1 MAGILDLPC
10 ELLIQILRDLGAD
23 LKVYSAKER
32 QTDLAR
38 LATVCR
44 AFHAATVPLLYGDAV
59 TCRSA
64 GRTYLLDRSLLA
76 NPDLRPLVRTLV
88 MKSELDNGHISSL
101 TSILRHTPSLGS
113 LALASCFFEGDSGFS
128 PLLPTLLSATHIQH
142 FAYGF
147 GSRLDRLVAAQRI
160 LPRWTQLRSLRL
172 HRVDPQDLALVHP
185 APTYRLEEFSID
197 NSGALLSQNAHSC
210 SLNDLLWLVGLPG
223 ALKSFSLVRLALHS
237 DASKLVTRFVEH
249 GHAATLSRLTLRGIQ
264 STLPR
269 VKRTLL
275 DPNDLASL
283 FPRLAYLDLA
293 DHDHDLGEH
302 ILEHPEPHFKIPSTL
317 RTLVLHVPLDQ
328 YFFLLRSLER
338 QRPTSLRSIKVIGAY
353 PTSTHSRRLQSLCH
367 DLAIAFEVERNF

>member
-1 MAGILDLPC
+1 MAGMLNLPC
-10 ELLIQILRDLGAD
+10 ELLIQIFRDLGAD

-88 MKSELDNGHISSL
+88 MKSELDNGHVSSL
-101 TSILRHTPSLGS
+101 TSVLRHTPSLES

-128 PLLPTLLSATHIQH
+128 PLFPTLLSATHIQH
-142 FAYGF
+142 FAYGS

-185 APTYRLEEFSID
+185 APTYRLEEFSLD
-197 NSGALLSQNAHSC
+197 NSGALLPENAHSC
-210 SLNDLLWLVGLPG
+210 SLNDLLWLVGSPG
-223 ALKSFSLVRLALHS
+223 ALESFSLVHLALHS
-237 DASKLVTRFVEH
+237 DALKLVTRLVEQ
-249 GHAATLSRLTLRGIQ
+249 GHATTLSRLTLLGIRP
-264 STLPR
+264 TLPL
-269 VKRTLL
+269 VERTLL
-275 DPNDLASL
+275 DPNDLAPL
-283 FPRLAYLDLA
+283 FPRLAYLELA
-293 DHDHDLGEH
+293 DYNHNFGVH
-302 ILEHPEPHFKIPSTL
+302 IEHPHLHFAIPSTL
-317 RTLVLHVPLDQ
+317 RTLVLHDPLDQ
-328 YFFLLRSLER
+328 HFYLPQSLAR
-338 QRPTSLRSIKVIGAY
+338 QRPTNLRNVKIIGAY
-353 PTSTHSRRLQSLCH
+353 PTASHSRRLQSLCH
-367 DLAIAFEVERNF
+367 DLGIAFEVERNF